1 MPFTDW
7 EWENGNGRAK
17 ATIRI
22 EEWNQKRITHT
33 HNEYVTFIPVISVMA
48 YSYAFVCLQRER
60 LREWEFAFSAK
71 TFMFTENYV
80 DICILNTGK
89 YVCFTHMTIWKWREW
104 EKKGMKWKLRILIAS
119 HDLFGFFY
127 FAFYLFFFYSYVTWI
142 IIGIAFVMCSIV
154 DLPSASTHQPHK
166 YTHTHTRKCGRQ
178 WMWKVNV

>member
-127 FAFYLFFFYSYVTWI
+127 FAFYLFFFIRMSLELSL
-142 IIGIAFVMCSIV
+142 A
-154 DLPSASTHQPHK
+154 LLL
-166 YTHTHTRKCGRQ
+166 
-178 WMWKVNV
+178 